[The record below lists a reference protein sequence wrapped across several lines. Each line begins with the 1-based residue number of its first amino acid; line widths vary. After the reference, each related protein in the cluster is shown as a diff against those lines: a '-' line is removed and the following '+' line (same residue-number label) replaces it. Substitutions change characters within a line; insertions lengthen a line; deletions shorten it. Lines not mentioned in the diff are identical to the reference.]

1 MRLGPVDE
9 PSSPP
14 RALCHPHRAVRAQAM
29 PNPTHPSLNLPM
41 QVCIGGGKPLPPS
54 YGLRLPR
61 FDAVRGGFCAFAMVF
76 GQFPGVRRFLH
87 YSGIFRWAV
96 AGAGHRCGR
105 AAAAI
110 PDLPFSS
117 MASRDSAEAT
127 DGPPEAQQ
135 QQHQQQPCCR
145 GRQRAF
151 YGRGRSLSLPFM
163 YRARLLHGT
172 SRTHNSVTYYVNI
185 TC

>member
-105 AAAAI
+105 AAAAFQI
-110 PDLPFSS
+110 CPSAAWP
-117 MASRDSAEAT
+117 AEAT

-151 YGRGRSLSLPFM
+151 YGHGRSLSLSHSCI
-163 YRARLLHGT
+163 ARDFCTVPVGPT
-172 SRTHNSVTYYVNI
+172 I
-185 TC
+185 A